1 MFPVPQFSLLGLSN
15 SSESAAVG
23 AAEKSLQD
31 NPKTQEIKLFMC
43 EPFHLMVLTLGWDSK
58 TWLKIKRG
66 FSENVF
72 WDV

>member
-1 MFPVPQFSLLGLSN
+1 
-15 SSESAAVG
+15 
-23 AAEKSLQD
+23 
-31 NPKTQEIKLFMC
+31 MC

-66 FSENVF
+66 FSETVF